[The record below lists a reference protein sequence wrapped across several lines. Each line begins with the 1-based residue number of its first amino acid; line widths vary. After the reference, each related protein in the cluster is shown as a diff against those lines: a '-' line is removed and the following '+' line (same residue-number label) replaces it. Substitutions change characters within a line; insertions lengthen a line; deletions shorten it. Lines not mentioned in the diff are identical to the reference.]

1 MVLSEKIKMYQDDND
16 ITEATLKRKWG
27 SAIISLKDGETVRL
41 NQSKFDKLMTCE
53 ALDENYF
60 EKHSDKETIFDYRT
74 IIQLPSPLYKDI

>member
-1 MVLSEKIKMYQDDND
+1 MYQEEND

-27 SAIISLKDGETVRL
+27 AAIISLKEGQTVRL

-74 IIQLPSPLYKDI
+74 IIKLPSPLYKDI

>member
-1 MVLSEKIKMYQDDND
+1 MVLSEKIKMYQEKND

-27 SAIISLKDGETVRL
+27 AAILSLKDGKTVRL

-60 EKHSDKETIFDYRT
+60 EKHSEKETIFDYRT